1 MNGDDNISEAEYRG
15 SYHEGAKGAGVR
27 KLPAKGNDIT
37 FENNLLDT
45 SNINN

>member
-15 SYHEGAKGAGVR
+15 YHDNTKGGVR
-27 KLPAKGNDIT
+27 RLPKGNDIT